1 MIGLGVIRVWLIFFF
16 AATWPLCIYA
26 QDPTGR
32 EVVKPA
38 KKTTRKASKQSPA
51 SKPAS
56 KPASGKTAAT
66 AKLTITAAPG
76 ALIEIDGTVRG
87 FAGIDGNLVL
97 TGISAGEHK
106 LKVNAET
113 YEVWTGTFN
122 MLASATKF
130 EVPIK
135 KKPPPG
141 KILLTVNEP
150 DVEISIDGQTPIT
163 LLVGQHRLIEGLSTG
178 SHKILAS
185 KPKFKD
191 WIYNVSVNP
200 GETVSVQV
208 AIKPLYDPEMI
219 LVTEGVFDQGNDNG
233 DKDQRPKHQV
243 FVSSFEISRSEITN
257 RLYKKFVDATGH
269 PPPKGV
275 GYGWHANVYPAG
287 QDDYPVVFVSWDDA
301 VAFCKWLSAESGNK
315 YRLPT
320 EAEWEKAALKVSN
333 QFSSAGSV
341 WEWCSDWYDPDYYK
355 LLDRINPKG
364 PIVGKKMKMMGFE
377 GLTKSMRGGGFG
389 RGQVY
394 FRAAERN
401 SYFPDKG
408 RFDIGFRVVREI
420 ERQASK

>member
-1 MIGLGVIRVWLIFFF
+1 MIGLGVIRVWLVLLF
-16 AATWPLCIYA
+16 AAVWSLSFYA

-32 EVVKPA
+32 EIVNPA
-38 KKTTRKASKQSPA
+38 KKTSKKSSKQSPEKQPATVKKSA
-51 SKPAS
+51 SP
-56 KPASGKTAAT
+56 
-66 AKLTITAAPG
+66 KLTITAAPG
-76 ALIEIDGTVRG
+76 ALIEIDGQVRG

-106 LKVNAET
+106 LRASAEN
-113 YEVWTGTFN
+113 YESWDGAFT
-122 MLASATKF
+122 MLPSATKF
-130 EVPIK
+130 EVPIRK
-135 KKPPPG
+135 KLAPG

-150 DVEISIDGQTPIT
+150 DVEISLDGQTSIR
-163 LLVGQHRLIEGLSTG
+163 LAVGEQKLIDGLSTG
-178 SHKILAS
+178 THQILAT

-191 WIYNVSVNP
+191 WRSTVSVSP

-208 AIKPLYDPEMI
+208 AIKLLIDPEM
-219 LVTEGVFDQGNDNG
+219 LFVSEGVFEQGNDNG

-243 FVSSFEISRSEITN
+243 FISSFEISGGEITN
-257 RLYKKFVDATGH
+257 KLYKKFVDATGH
-269 PPPKGV
+269 PPPEGV

-301 VAFCKWLSAESGNK
+301 VAFCKWLSDETGNK

-355 LLDRINPKG
+355 LRDRINPKG
-364 PIVGKKMKMMGFE
+364 PFIGKKIKMMGFE
-377 GLTKSMRGGGFG
+377 GPTKSLRGGGFG
-389 RGQVY
+389 RGQVF

-401 SYFPDKG
+401 YYFPDKG
-408 RFDIGFRVVREI
+408 RFDIGFRVVREV
-420 ERQASK
+420 ERQVSK